1 MKELPKYSIN
11 WTQPYRTWYGSPMSK
26 VDWMLKQS
34 EIIQDNLIEYDL
46 ERSKLNEA
54 KEVLDRIKN
63 L

>member
-1 MKELPKYSIN
+1 MNDFPKYSIS
-11 WTQPYRTWYGSPMSK
+11 WSQAYSPSYTLTCKPGSTITVTGMNES
-26 VDWMLKQS
+26 Q
-34 EIIQDNLIEYDL
+34 IEYDL

>member
-1 MKELPKYSIN
+1 MNELPKYSIS
-11 WTQPYRTWYGSPMSK
+11 WTQVYSPSYTLTCKPGSTITVTGVNES
-26 VDWMLKQS
+26 Q
-34 EIIQDNLIEYDL
+34 IEYDL